1 MKDMPQDPVFSEQ
14 EASKIIQRA
23 VELSEQQGAG
33 QYTPGITRAELEK
46 IAAEVGVSAD
56 VLDRAIRDTVKHQ
69 STKKSSW
76 FTEEFERVVE
86 GELDPSQYD
95 IVIEGLK
102 PLSNA
107 GQPHAAQV
115 GRTLS
120 LSTWTGVGQAKVDL
134 TSRNGRTKV
143 KVKSNALFQG
153 LMTLHPAFVTA
164 LIATGSLS
172 EKGMA
177 ALGIGIG
184 AAAMAIGVGLFGF
197 LTKKGHRK
205 AEELADTM
213 RDRIADTL
221 EAEESAQA
229 GNKASTES
237 AIHQRVGQG

>member
-1 MKDMPQDPVFSEQ
+1 MRDMPQEPMFSEQ

-46 IAAEVGVSAD
+46 IAAEVGVSVD
-56 VLDRAIRDTVKHQ
+56 VLDRAIRDTIKHQ
-69 STKKSSW
+69 PTKNSSW
-76 FTEEFERVVE
+76 FSEEYERVVE

-120 LSTWTGVGQAKVDL
+120 LSTWTGVGQAKIDL

-143 KVKSNALFQG
+143 KVKSNAIFQG
-153 LMTLHPAFVTA
+153 LMTLHPAFITA
-164 LIATGSLS
+164 LIATGSLG

-177 ALGIGIG
+177 VLGVSIG
-184 AAAMAIGVGLFGF
+184 AVAMAIGVGLFGF

-205 AEELADTM
+205 AEQLADQM
-213 RDRIADTL
+213 RDRIADAL
-221 EAEESAQA
+221 ESEASSSAVRTA
-229 GNKASTES
+229 ASDEML
-237 AIHQRVGQG
+237 HQRVGQE